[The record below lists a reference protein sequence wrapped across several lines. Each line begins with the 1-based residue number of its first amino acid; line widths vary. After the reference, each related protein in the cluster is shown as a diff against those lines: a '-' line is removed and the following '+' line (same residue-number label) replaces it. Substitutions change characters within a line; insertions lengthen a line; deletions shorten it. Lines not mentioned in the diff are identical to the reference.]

1 MQTTVVWQK
10 EWRPLHGRYKY
21 LCPIRREWLVIWQLI
36 AGKLCYVGPKAEY
49 LDDKSIWGKKE

>member
-36 AGKLCYVGPKAEY
+36 GGKLCYVGPEVTQFGGKVIGGKA
-49 LDDKSIWGKKE
+49 